1 MMTLDQIARTLGFT
15 QALLQSDGGYGRA
28 ANKMAAQHRRTFMVH
43 AFELGHDIADIA
55 KYLDRGRFTILHGL
69 RMHCMQTHGAPYE
82 QSPAELRQWMGVN
95 A

>member
-28 ANKMAAQHRRTFMVH
+28 ANRMAAQHRRTFMVH
-43 AFELGHDIADIA
+43 AFELGHDMEAIA
-55 KYLDRGRFTILHGL
+55 KYLDRGKFTILHGL
-69 RMHCMQTHGAPYE
+69 RMHCMQTHGALYE
-82 QSPAELRQWMGVN
+82 QSPAELRQWMEVD

>member
-28 ANKMAAQHRRTFMVH
+28 ANRMAAQHRRTFMVH
-43 AFELGHDIADIA
+43 AFELGHDMEAIA
-55 KYLDRGRFTILHGL
+55 KYLDRGKFTILHGL

-82 QSPAELRQWMGVN
+82 QSPAELRQWMEVD